1 MSEDQEESIQE
12 DSKKSREL
20 DALTYDLKSYVRAI
34 NKFPLLEQ
42 KEEYMLAKDWL
53 RTQDPKVADKLINSH
68 LRLVLKIASGYT
80 GYGLPL
86 KDLVAEG
93 NIGMM
98 KALKGFDPEKGNR
111 LSTYATWW
119 IKAAIHSYVM
129 DSLSIV
135 KFSQTAAQ
143 KKLFFS
149 LRRKLSEM
157 KHEKGNTSFTIDDFE
172 KISKDLDV
180 PVADVKMMYR
190 RLRAKDAS
198 LNVSI
203 GGEGGDDQKEWQDWI
218 ADERESQEQALSQR
232 DEFEK
237 RHALLLEALK
247 VLNEREAAIIKAR
260 RLKEPPEKLE
270 QLAQQ
275 LHISRERVRQLEGAA
290 FKKLQKT
297 MRNAAYKQGY

>member
-1 MSEDQEESIQE
+1 MSDEMITETATQKESQ
-12 DSKKSREL
+12 KL
-20 DALTYDLKSYVRAI
+20 DKLTDDLSSYVRAI
-34 NKFPLLEQ
+34 KKFPMLE
-42 KEEYMLAKDWL
+42 KDEEYMLAKDWL
-53 RTQDPKVADKLINSH
+53 HSQDAKVADKLINSH

-111 LSTYATWW
+111 LSTYAKWW
-119 IKAAIHSYVM
+119 IKSAIHSYVM
-129 DSLSIV
+129 DTLSIV
-135 KFSQTAAQ
+135 KFSQTPAQ

-157 KHEKGNTSFTIDDFE
+157 KQEKGTSTFTIDDFE
-172 KISKDLDV
+172 VIAKDLDV
-180 PVADVKMMYR
+180 PVKDVKLMYR

-203 GGEGGDDQKEWQDWI
+203 GNADDSQMEWQDWI
-218 ADERESQEQALSQR
+218 EDERENQDQELSRR
-232 DEFEK
+232 DEFDK
-237 RHALLLEALK
+237 RHTLLLEALK
-247 VLNEREAAIIKAR
+247 VLNEREAAIIQAR

-275 LHISRERVRQLEGAA
+275 LR
-290 FKKLQKT
+290 
-297 MRNAAYKQGY
+297 

>member
-1 MSEDQEESIQE
+1 MSDEMITETATQKESQ
-12 DSKKSREL
+12 KL
-20 DALTYDLKSYVRAI
+20 DKLTDDLSSYVRAI
-34 NKFPLLEQ
+34 KKFPMLE
-42 KEEYMLAKDWL
+42 KDEEYMLAKDWL
-53 RTQDPKVADKLINSH
+53 HSQDAKVADKLINSH

-111 LSTYATWW
+111 LSTYAKWW
-119 IKAAIHSYVM
+119 IKSAIHSYVM
-129 DSLSIV
+129 DTLSIV
-135 KFSQTAAQ
+135 KFSQTPAQ
-143 KKLFFS
+143 KKLSFS

-157 KHEKGNTSFTIDDFE
+157 KQEKGTSTFTIDDFE
-172 KISKDLDV
+172 VIAKDLDV
-180 PVADVKMMYR
+180 PVKDVKLMYR

-203 GGEGGDDQKEWQDWI
+203 GNADDSQMEWQDWI
-218 ADERESQEQALSQR
+218 EDERENQDQELSRR
-232 DEFEK
+232 DEFDK
-237 RHALLLEALK
+237 RHTLLLEALK
-247 VLNEREAAIIKAR
+247 VLNEREAAIIQAR

-275 LHISRERVRQLEGAA
+275 LSLSRERVRQLEEKA
-290 FKKLQKT
+290 FSKLQKT